1 MTTPRLTDAQ
11 LAGGLRRI
19 VPTAPDAALRARIR
33 REIELTPQQR
43 PLPWLLTVVAAG
55 DPATRRRTML
65 ALAALLLV
73 GILSVALVVGAW
85 LNRQPPAPDLS
96 LERPA
101 DLAAFVDS
109 SYTRLAELPALALT
123 TLEDGTVKARFLYDG
138 VGVVRYEHY
147 GDPEATTPE
156 MYRLISRQQVAEIT
170 QLESGERVWLVHGPS
185 PEDPRLEIGTATGV
199 SRFCEG
205 EWAYVGLET
214 VMGRPTHHLACGT
227 EVWIDP
233 RTRFVLRSR
242 QNLVGADGQPIPG
255 EFHTLEVTA
264 IEIGPQPAE
273 LFDLTPPPGL
283 AVMTDQEYNCTFSP
297 EDPACASPG
306 PSTGPP
312 TPPPTA
318 APLVLP
324 PPAVAAPP
332 PTDDAETLV
341 ARALASYENL
351 PPVDILVDESESPAP
366 GGSKWRYLFDG
377 DGGVRSEL
385 MWDPTGEGPPT
396 IFLQAGGHTYESY
409 YQDDGSII
417 WYDWGERLAGASGVR
432 LGLTDRCVEGWV
444 HVGVELVLDRPA
456 DRLACGL
463 FEVWID
469 REWLLVTR
477 SQRNPDLLETQTR
490 VQEVLD
496 VQFVE
501 HPAELFELPEDAV
514 VSDTVPR

>member
-1 MTTPRLTDAQ
+1 MTARRLTDAE
-11 LAGGLRRI
+11 LALALRRTVPAVAAPGLRDRI
-19 VPTAPDAALRARIR
+19 ASEVASTS
-33 REIELTPQQR
+33 QQR
-43 PLPWLLTVVAAG
+43 PVPSFLAVFGDADPVRRQRALLVA
-55 DPATRRRTML
+55 
-65 ALAALLLV
+65 AALLVLLSISAALLV
-73 GILSVALVVGAW
+73 GTW
-85 LNRQPPAPDLS
+85 LTRPQPDADLS

-109 SYTRLAELPALALT
+109 SYTRLAELPALAIT

-147 GDPEATTPE
+147 DDPDATTPQ
-156 MYRLISRQQVAEIT
+156 MYRLISREQVAEIT
-170 QLESGERVWLVHGPS
+170 QLASGESVWLVHGPS
-185 PEDPRLEIGTATGV
+185 PEDPRLEIGMATGV

-205 EWAYVGLET
+205 DWAYVGLET
-214 VMGRPTHHLACGT
+214 VMGTPTHHLSCAT

-233 RTRFVLRSR
+233 VTRFVLRSR
-242 QNLVGADGQPIPG
+242 QNLVGEDGQPLPG
-255 EFHTLEVTA
+255 QFRTLEVTA

-273 LFDLTPPPGL
+273 LFDLTPPAGL
-283 AVMTDQEYNCTFSP
+283 AVMTNEQYNCSFSP

-306 PSTGPP
+306 PSTVPP
-312 TPPPTA
+312 TPLPSG
-318 APLVLP
+318 PLIVLP

-332 PTDDAETLV
+332 PTDDAETII
-341 ARALASYENL
+341 ARALASYDDL
-351 PPVDILVDESESPAP
+351 PAMDMLVAESESPVP

-377 DGGVRSEL
+377 HGGVRSEL

-417 WYDWGERLAGASGVR
+417 WHDWGERLVGASGST
-432 LGLTDRCVEGWV
+432 LGLTERCAEGWV
-444 HVGVELVLDRPA
+444 HVGVDLVLDRPA

-514 VSDTVPR
+514 VRDSVPR